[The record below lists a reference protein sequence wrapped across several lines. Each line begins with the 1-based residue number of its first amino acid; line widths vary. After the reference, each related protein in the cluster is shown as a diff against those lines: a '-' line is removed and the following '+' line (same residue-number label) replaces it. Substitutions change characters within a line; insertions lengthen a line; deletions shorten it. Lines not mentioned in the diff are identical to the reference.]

1 MLESDKTASW
11 VVDAEARA
19 NRNKVWHTTEQ

>member
-1 MLESDKTASW
+1 MLGSDKTASW

-19 NRNKVWHTTEQ
+19 NRNKVWHTAEQ